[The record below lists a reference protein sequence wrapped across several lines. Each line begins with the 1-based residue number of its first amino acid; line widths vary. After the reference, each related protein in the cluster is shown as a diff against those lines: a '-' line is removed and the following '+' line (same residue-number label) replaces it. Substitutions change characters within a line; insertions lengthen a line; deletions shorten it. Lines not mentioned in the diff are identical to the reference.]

1 MSSEVKVSCKSNLV
15 CHQIT
20 HDGEKPFK
28 CDPWDKTFVIKS
40 KLTFH
45 QKTYIRESRLNVR
58 SVIKVLFKKL
68 ILLVIR
74 EHTMVKS

>member
-1 MSSEVKVSCKSNLV
+1 MTSEVKVSCKSNLV

-28 CDPWDKTFVIKS
+28 CDHWDKTFVLKS

-45 QKTYIRESRLNVR
+45 QKTYIGESRLNVR

-68 ILLVIR
+68 ILFVIR